1 MSRSL
6 DIHHLSHK
14 ALEKTSRRCR
24 RVAVE
29 DVDNTILLDG
39 IGLWRELSGARS
51 YPSRKD
57 ITPRLLKP
65 LLRNTT
71 LVRVIDGGRDYEYR
85 IVGDAY
91 VMAHG
96 VSFQGRL
103 WSQIANVSP
112 GYHKYIKP
120 IYDEVVR
127 DAAVIATRG
136 WIERGSGSVGSV
148 YCEYVFLPLGDV
160 EVDHIL
166 VFATYV
172 RADGQAHVAG
182 SYSGSFDV

>member
-1 MSRSL
+1 MSRNL
-6 DIHHLSHK
+6 DIHRQSQN
-14 ALEKTSRRCR
+14 ALEKTSRRNE

-29 DVDNTILLDG
+29 DIGNTVLLDG
-39 IGLWRELSGARS
+39 IDMWRRLAGGRC
-51 YPSRKD
+51 YPTRKD

-96 VSFQGRL
+96 VSFQGRR
-103 WSQIANVSP
+103 WSQIADLSP

-120 IYDEVVR
+120 IYDEVAH
-127 DAAVIATRG
+127 DAAIVGTRG
-136 WIERGSGSVGSV
+136 WIERGAGSQGHV
-148 YCEYVFLPLGDV
+148 YCEYVFLPLGDA

-166 VFATYV
+166 VFATYI
-172 RADGQAHVAG
+172 RADGLAHVAG
-182 SYSGSFDV
+182 SFSSSFDA